1 MNDQVVRG
9 NGSVHTATGLQS
21 GNESVS
27 LLNLAGI
34 IAVDGLPGAK
44 IKITNNSGQPLTH
57 TACNNPAGG
66 TEPPGVL
73 DSGKSLTC
81 DGSATQLLPAVQL
94 IGAGAS
100 PLVMTLNFSSIP
112 LQVGAPDAQDT
123 VQVLVGL

>member
-1 MNDQVVRG
+1 
-9 NGSVHTATGLQS
+9 
-21 GNESVS
+21 
-27 LLNLAGI
+27 
-34 IAVDGLPGAK
+34 
-44 IKITNNSGQPLTH
+44 
-57 TACNNPAGG
+57 
-66 TEPPGVL
+66 VL